1 VAEVGAVVAARAAN
15 RAMMNCKDDRV
26 ALIRIE
32 RFDAGLLARALLGED
47 KFAAFKIFAAL
58 AQKEGD
64 LKRKDDFTV

>member
-1 VAEVGAVVAARAAN
+1 
-15 RAMMNCKDDRV
+15 MMNCKDDRV

-58 AQKEGD
+58 TQKNV
-64 LKRKDDFTV
+64 T